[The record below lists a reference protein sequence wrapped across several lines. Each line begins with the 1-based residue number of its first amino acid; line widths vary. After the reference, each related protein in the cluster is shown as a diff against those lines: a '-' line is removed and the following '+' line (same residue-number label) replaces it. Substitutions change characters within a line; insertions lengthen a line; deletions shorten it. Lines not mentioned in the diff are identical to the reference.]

1 MFFFN
6 LAPSS
11 KKCAKS
17 LRDNDFANCFEY
29 ETKLKILFV
38 PGSWVTNYT
47 NNVTKKGAS
56 QLFRFYDKM
65 ENKWDSLKIIN
76 LYVPGYWVT
85 NDYTNNVTKK
95 RDFHAT
101 NATTWI

>member
-1 MFFFN
+1 MKPNGKYFSR
-6 LAPSS
+6 LSHIS
-11 KKCAKS
+11 
-17 LRDNDFANCFEY
+17 
-29 ETKLKILFV
+29 V
-38 PGSWVTNYT
+38 PGSYQQCDE
-47 NNVTKKGAS
+47 KGAS
-56 QLFRFYDKM
+56 QFFRFFDKM
-65 ENKWDSLKIIN
+65 KNKRDSLKIIN